1 MSQKKTSKK
10 SSTSLMESLGMKFNF
25 HLSERFVFT
34 LGFVLFAVG
43 IYLLLAFS
51 SYFTTGEADQSLVT
65 SLQQGEV
72 ENSDHSFQNICGSIG
87 AIISDFLIAR
97 CFGIAAYFIPA
108 FIILMSLK
116 LTKAYKN
123 INLVKS
129 FFVFA
134 LLMLWCSVA
143 FAKFL
148 PPLFGDTIYNPGGDH
163 GLFSAQ
169 FLENILG
176 TPGLIAILAVVALA
190 FLTYMSA
197 ETIYTV

>member
-1 MSQKKTSKK
+1 
-10 SSTSLMESLGMKFNF
+10 MESLGMKFNF

-134 LLMLWCSVA
+134 LNKRL
-143 FAKFL
+143 
-148 PPLFGDTIYNPGGDH
+148 
-163 GLFSAQ
+163 
-169 FLENILG
+169 
-176 TPGLIAILAVVALA
+176 
-190 FLTYMSA
+190 
-197 ETIYTV
+197 